1 MEANLI
7 LVIILAISILGKANS
22 VAIGVAILLVLK
34 LLNLDKYAFPVLN
47 DKGVFWALVLLI
59 ATILIPIANGQI
71 TAINI
76 KVNLLSWVG
85 VVALILSFITTYL
98 SGLGLQYLT
107 VKGNGDVMPA
117 LIIGSVAA
125 AAFLKGV
132 PVGPLI
138 TSGMLAVVVKLVH
151 KQS

>member
-1 MEANLI
+1 MEANII
-7 LVIILAISILGKANS
+7 LVVILAMAILGKANS
-22 VAIGVAILLVLK
+22 VAVGVAILLILK
-34 LLNLDKYAFPVLN
+34 LLNLDKSVFPVLN

-71 TAINI
+71 TAIKI
-76 KVNLLSWVG
+76 KGNLLSWVG
-85 VVALILSFITTYL
+85 VVALILSFLTTYL

-107 VKGNGDVMPA
+107 VKGNSDVMPA

-151 KQS
+151 KQ

>member
-22 VAIGVAILLVLK
+22 VAVGVAILLVLK
-34 LLNLDKYAFPVLN
+34 LLNLDKYVFPVLN
-47 DKGVFWALVLLI
+47 DKGVFWALVVLI

-71 TAINI
+71 TVTNI
-76 KVNLLSWVG
+76 RGNLLSWVG
-85 VVALILSFITTYL
+85 VVALILSFLTTYL

-151 KQS
+151 KN